1 MKSAMIVGVCCCGGT
16 HAVQAQ
22 KSPSAMAGEMVMV
35 ESAAATQVV
44 ESVRAAMPGVMVEMF
59 VKVGDLVQ
67 KDQILGH
74 TELEATKLQLD
85 LAKQAMDAKANV
97 KAASSQAA
105 AWTITREETQLAVRR
120 RKADGSRLD
129 WALAME
135 KMYQGTYE
143 AQLEAEHIQEIQY
156 AYWKS
161 QYERRFLRAP
171 VDGVVTE
178 VLVEVGKPVNY
189 ATHVLTVSN
198 ENAFAVPVSVPA
210 PMAAGAQPNQTVA
223 VRAADGKSVTHAK
236 VNSIMDDPRSAGR
249 KIIQLLVQAA
259 DFPLATRLQLKGMKF
274 DVLLSQAGLAA
285 AR

>member
-1 MKSAMIVGVCCCGGT
+1 MVAVVVCCGGT

-22 KSPSAMAGEMVMV
+22 KSTSAMAGEMVMV

-97 KAASSQAA
+97 KAAGCQAA

-156 AYWKS
+156 TYWKS

-198 ENAFAVPVSVPA
+198 DHAFAVPVSVPA

-236 VNSIMDDPRSAGR
+236 VNSIMDDPRAAGR

-274 DVLLSQAGLAA
+274 DVMLSQAGLAA